1 MSPLVYLVI
10 CLLLW
15 GLATFSMKLVGERL
29 DAMTIVG
36 FNILGSVAMG
46 VIFMPRMSFG
56 TSRYHVLAIAI
67 GTMFVLGNMAFY
79 KLSQTHSVSLLAPL
93 TAIYIAIPVL
103 LGVFVLGE
111 PMTLRKGIGIL
122 LAVGAIYLLTSA

>member
-1 MSPLVYLVI
+1 MSPLVYLAI
-10 CLLLW
+10 CLLSW

-56 TSRYHVLAIAI
+56 MTRYHVLAIAI

-79 KLSQTHSVSLLAPL
+79 KLSRTHSVSLLAPL

-111 PMTLRKGIGIL
+111 PITLRKGVGIL
-122 LAVGAIYLLTSA
+122 LAVGAIYLLTST